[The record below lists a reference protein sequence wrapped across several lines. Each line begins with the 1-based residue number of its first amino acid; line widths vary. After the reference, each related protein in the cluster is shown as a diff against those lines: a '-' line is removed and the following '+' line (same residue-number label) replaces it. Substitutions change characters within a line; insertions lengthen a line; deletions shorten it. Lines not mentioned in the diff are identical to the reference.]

1 MEILTKNQTE
11 MLEIKKT
18 KAREMKNA
26 FGGIIDRVDTTEERF
41 PELKGILTDTTKTEK
56 YVG

>member
-1 MEILTKNQTE
+1 

-18 KAREMKNA
+18 IAREMKND